1 MRSAQLRG
9 PEHPKLGGIAALAEG
24 PLALALSRGGAPKRY
39 AHKEPNEDSLGFA
52 WTEWGQV
59 LAVADGHS
67 GSSAACLAIERAL
80 EHAPPWLE
88 RAPLALDAR
97 FGDEIAALLR
107 DVQQRLLGDPASA
120 GARTTLALALARP
133 REGWLALASL
143 GDSLLFCA
151 TDAGARALGPGHDA
165 KPTYLGTAR
174 LDPRDLVAASWI
186 DLRPLRGVRSVVLA
200 TDGFSQPNLGVRDPE
215 GVLSHA
221 VAQASRERAELRPLA
236 FARDLTARALAA
248 QREQKSGDNVACA
261 VLWLDPHV
269 L

>member
-1 MRSAQLRG
+1 MA
-9 PEHPKLGGIAALAEG
+9 GIAAVAEG

-39 AHKEPNEDSLGFA
+39 AHKEPNEDAAGFA

-59 LAVADGHS
+59 LAVADGHA
-67 GSSAACLAIERAL
+67 GSAAACLAIERAL
-80 EHAPPWLE
+80 AHAPPWLE

-97 FGDEIAALLR
+97 FGDEVGALLR
-107 DVQQRLLGDPASA
+107 DVQQRILAGPASA

-151 TDAGARALGPGHDA
+151 TDAGARALGPGHSA
-165 KPTYLGTAR
+165 RPTFLGTPK
-174 LDPRDLVAASWI
+174 LDPRELAAACWI

-200 TDGFSQPNLGVRDPE
+200 SDGFSQPDLGLRDPE
-215 GVLSHA
+215 GVISHA
-221 VAQASRERAELRPLA
+221 LAQAGRERAELRPLA

-261 VLWLDPHV
+261 VLWLDPRA